1 MLFFTT
7 SSKPGHIAVQTLLI
21 PPSTSLPGR
30 SQYLNWVMER
40 TIPRSMCRIG
50 SVPFPGSGKDVNWK
64 NWKMP
69 KIKAK
74 DNAQVLTVSSKYLT
88 RFSSRGQ
95 NLPFLLTSKSD
106 NYFSLLLHISLKK
119 APPSSAYLH
128 GIAVLF
134 PTLLPSKTVCQRL
147 GACSIL

>member
-7 SSKPGHIAVQTLLI
+7 SSKPGHVAAQTLLI
-21 PPSTSLPGR
+21 PPSTGLPGR

-50 SVPFPGSGKDVNWK
+50 SIPFPGSGKDVNWK

-106 NYFSLLLHISLKK
+106 NFSLCS
-119 APPSSAYLH
+119 YT
-128 GIAVLF
+128 F
-134 PTLLPSKTVCQRL
+134 P
-147 GACSIL
+147 